1 MLKRL
6 SRVLPLLSVVLVL
19 LVVAVGV
26 ACQKTEALTADQV
39 VENTVAAQPDVK
51 SLRLSLDL
59 TADVEGSIDGEVTE
73 GSFALSGT
81 AAVDQNSQSMQAEF
95 DLTADISGA
104 IDAGA
109 QLYLVGNYLYMQ
121 VSMPEI
127 PQMWLKM
134 PVTSEISGS
143 MPTIEDVTGLIDSA
157 QVELVG
163 EDKAGGVDCYVLSI
177 APDFEQIQQAL
188 AGNPLTEQM
197 GIELPDLEDLI
208 SSMSFKMWVAKDT
221 YFVMKARMVM
231 SVELTPE
238 ALGAP
243 EGDDH
248 LTVNLTLNMEASQYN
263 QSINIELPVEAQSA
277 IPIDSLSF

>member
-104 IDAGA
+104 DATSIDAGA
-109 QLYLVGNYLYMQ
+109 QLYLVGNYR
-121 VSMPEI
+121 P
-127 PQMWLKM
+127 
-134 PVTSEISGS
+134 
-143 MPTIEDVTGLIDSA
+143 
-157 QVELVG
+157 
-163 EDKAGGVDCYVLSI
+163 
-177 APDFEQIQQAL
+177 
-188 AGNPLTEQM
+188 
-197 GIELPDLEDLI
+197 
-208 SSMSFKMWVAKDT
+208 
-221 YFVMKARMVM
+221 
-231 SVELTPE
+231 
-238 ALGAP
+238 
-243 EGDDH
+243 
-248 LTVNLTLNMEASQYN
+248 
-263 QSINIELPVEAQSA
+263 
-277 IPIDSLSF
+277 